1 MPRSA
6 QDYVDAYRRIYAKA
20 DAESRDLSR
29 AERERVAELL
39 EDAKAQKNIEDLERN
54 LGGGAASAFTDRRA
68 SFADNGGPGDIFVR
82 SEGYKMIS
90 RADTRPESWTSGV
103 VEVGPL
109 SGPMFKG
116 TLLEGAT
123 PGGGPLVQP
132 DVRPGVVETLFQP
145 LTIAD
150 ALSVQQTTSMI
161 VRYLNES
168 SVTNAAAPTAE
179 GALKPES
186 SIALD
191 QVDEP
196 VRKIA
201 TVLDISDELLEDA
214 AGIQQ
219 WLNSRLSLFI
229 RIAEE
234 DQLLRG
240 NGTTPNLRGILNRTG
255 IQTHARGAD
264 TNLDAIRKMITKA
277 RTSYVEP
284 TFIAMH
290 PAQSENID
298 LLKTTDGEYL
308 GNPFGGGAAT
318 LWGKPVVVTNAVGAG
333 TVLVGSRQ
341 AATIFRRGALR
352 VEASN
357 SHDQHFRRDL
367 VAIRAEQR
375 EALAVFRPAA
385 FVMGTAMA

>member
-1 MPRSA
+1 MN
-6 QDYVDAYRRIYAKA
+6 DA
-20 DAESRDLSR
+20 L
-29 AERERVAELL
+29 
-39 EDAKAQKNIEDLERN
+39 AQKNLDELERK
-54 LGGGAASAFTDRRA
+54 LGGTSTTGG
-68 SFADNGGPGDIFVR
+68 FADSRSQFASGSGGPGDIFVR
-82 SEGYKMIS
+82 SAGYKAIS
-90 RADTRPESWTSGV
+90 RADMRPEKWTSGV
-103 VEVGPL
+103 VEVGSL
-109 SGPMFKG
+109 SGPQFKG

-145 LTIAD
+145 LTVAD
-150 ALSVQQTTSMI
+150 ALNQQQTTSMT

-168 SVTNAAAPTAE
+168 SVTNAAAPTSE

-214 AGIQQ
+214 PGIQA
-219 WLNSRLSLFI
+219 WLNTRLSLFV

-240 NGTTPNLRGILNRTG
+240 NGTAPNLRGILNRSG
-255 IQTHARGAD
+255 IQTHNRASD
-264 TNLDAIRKMITKA
+264 TNLDALRKMITKA

-290 PAQSENID
+290 PNQSENID

-308 GNPFGGGAAT
+308 GNPFGGGAAV
-318 LWGKPVVVTNAVGAG
+318 LWNKPVIVTNAIGAG
-333 TVLVGSRQ
+333 TVLVGSRD
-341 AATIFRRGALR
+341 AATIFRRGSLR

-375 EALAVFRPAA
+375 EALAVFRPQA
-385 FVMGTAMA
+385 FVMGTSFA